1 MKNKSAVYVPTNAT
15 PVSEPEPGMKRHVLA
30 YNQKMML
37 VRHQF
42 QKGWKGAPH
51 SHPHDQLVYV
61 VTGKILFEC
70 DGKTYELS
78 SGDSIVIAGN
88 IQHQATAL
96 ENAEVLDVFTPY
108 REDYAQ
114 PQ

>member
-1 MKNKSAVYVPTNAT
+1 MKETSAVYVPTQAT
-15 PVSEPEPGMKRHVLA
+15 PVSEAELGMKRQVLA

-51 SHPHDQLVYV
+51 SLPHEQLVYV

-78 SGDSIVIAGN
+78 SGDSIVIEGN
-88 IQHQATAL
+88 TRHQATAL
-96 ENAEVLDVFTPY
+96 ETAEALDIFVPY
-108 REDYAQ
+108 REDYAEIQ
-114 PQ
+114 